1 MLAYLDA
8 YTKLVTQLGG
18 LSGTPGA
25 DAPIRSYAVQ
35 QVVTMRKAA
44 NAKAAVV
51 RSLPVGAT
59 VYPTGNK
66 QDAWWEIAD
75 ENDNVGWVQNTAL
88 APAK

>member
-1 MLAYLDA
+1 M
-8 YTKLVTQLGG
+8 
-18 LSGTPGA
+18 
-25 DAPIRSYAVQ
+25 
-35 QVVTMRKAA
+35 
-44 NAKAAVV
+44 

-66 QDAWWEIAD
+66 EDVWWEIAD